1 MKKYEVETVQS
12 YLEDV
17 RYINE
22 VIKCRETNGWTFVP
36 PMLLQPDT
44 DTSIPNF
51 AHFILTFEKE
61 D

>member
-17 RYINE
+17 SYINE
-22 VIKCRETNGWTFVP
+22 VIKGRETNGWTFVP
-36 PMLLQPDT
+36 PMLLQPAN

-51 AHFILTFEKE
+51 AYFILTFEKE

>member
-1 MKKYEVETVQS
+1 MKKYRVETVQS

-22 VIKCRETNGWTFVP
+22 VIKFRETNGWTFVP
-36 PMLLQPDT
+36 PMLLQPDN
-44 DTSIPNF
+44 DTSIPNL
-51 AHFILTFEKE
+51 AYFILTFEKE